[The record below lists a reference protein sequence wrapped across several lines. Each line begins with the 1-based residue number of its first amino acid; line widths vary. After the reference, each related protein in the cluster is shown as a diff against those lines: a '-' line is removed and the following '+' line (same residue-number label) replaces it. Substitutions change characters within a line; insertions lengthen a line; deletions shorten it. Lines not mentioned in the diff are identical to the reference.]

1 MIDDSE
7 KKVVGGEDAVEDDV
21 VAVADAVE
29 SLNVVGMFEHES
41 WGQEMIEPVWYSVPF
56 DRVRVDAC
64 QVDLMCQNSW
74 IYYQLMWDADLTR
87 DGRMKN
93 KRQTSQTLVA
103 STGGM
108 LFEIDLAGTWNQN
121 VGVEYDFSS

>member
-41 WGQEMIEPVWYSVPF
+41 WGQEMIEPVWCCDPF

-64 QVDLMCQNSW
+64 QVDLMCQSSW

-93 KRQTSQTLVA
+93 KRQTSQTPVA

>member
-1 MIDDSE
+1 M
-7 KKVVGGEDAVEDDV
+7 
-21 VAVADAVE
+21 
-29 SLNVVGMFEHES
+29 
-41 WGQEMIEPVWYSVPF
+41 
-56 DRVRVDAC
+56 
-64 QVDLMCQNSW
+64 
-74 IYYQLMWDADLTR
+74 TR